1 MLGGKL
7 HDTLINSFSA
17 PSPSP
22 HKRTSSSDALAFDM
36 WWLEPI
42 NRSHRMQP
50 TTPESATKSA
60 APADL
65 EIKDAQLI
73 FNHVWKQLE
82 ADYGRERLR
91 FPKELILLGGA
102 PGAGKG
108 TNTDFIRELRGITAE
123 PIVVSALL
131 DSPEAQKLKA
141 QGGMVGD
148 REVVSI
154 LIRKLLEPEQQNGAI
169 LDGFPRTKVQ
179 VECLKM
185 LFDEMMRLRRD
196 FSETLDAAHFKQPI
210 FHIMVLFVDEA
221 ESIARQM
228 KRGQEVL
235 AHNEEVRRS
244 ELGELWEE
252 RATDFDTKLARNRYK
267 VFKEKTYDALVSLKE
282 IFHYHFINAQAPLEL
297 VQENIVKELE
307 YQSSLELD
315 PRTFDLLRKLPLAS
329 EIVRHARQDLVR
341 RLDGYK
347 VEKPELMQAVVT
359 FIEEKMMP
367 IIVRHAIS
375 GRADINSESKLFHD
389 PEALAILIDIFS
401 ERGFHATVDLHHIEI
416 PEQFDLQ
423 TGQIQCRKKKVFRFG
438 IRFKGSEIRRG

>member
-1 MLGGKL
+1 MPGLQSIS
-7 HDTLINSFSA
+7 HA
-17 PSPSP
+17 MQP
-22 HKRTSSSDALAFDM
+22 AA
-36 WWLEPI
+36 LEPA
-42 NRSHRMQP
+42 P
-50 TTPESATKSA
+50 KPA

-82 ADYGRERLR
+82 ADYGREKLR

-108 TNTDFIRELRGITAE
+108 TNTDFIRELRGITAQ

-131 DSPEAQKLKA
+131 DSPEAQKLKS

-148 REVVSI
+148 REVVGI
-154 LIRKLLEPEQQNGAI
+154 LMRKLLEPEQQNGAI

-185 LFDEMMRLRRD
+185 LFDKMVRLRRD
-196 FSETLDAAHFKQPI
+196 FLDTPDAAHFKQPI
-210 FHIMVLFVDEA
+210 FHIMVLFVDET
-221 ESIARQM
+221 ESIARQL

-235 AHNEEVRRS
+235 AHNAEVRS
-244 ELGELWEE
+244 SGLGDLWEE
-252 RATDFDTKLARNRYK
+252 RATDFDPALARNRYK
-267 VFKEKTYDALVSLKE
+267 VFKEKTYDALVSLKS

-341 RLDGYK
+341 RLDSYK

-359 FIEEKMMP
+359 FIEVKMMP

-375 GRADINSESKLFHD
+375 GRADINSEDKLFHD

-401 ERGFHATVDLHHIEI
+401 ERGFHATADLHRIEI
-416 PEQFDLQ
+416 PERFDLQ
-423 TGQIQCRKKKVFRFG
+423 TGQIQCRKKKVFRFS